1 MNNKTFIIETVGY
14 TEESAFV
21 VVAEN
26 SIDAYESFLQFRK
39 DNYETD
45 IRYQLFEWYRQ
56 QFEVTG
62 VYEVPTKKS
71 ELIY

>member
-1 MNNKTFIIETVGY
+1 MTNKTFIVETQGY

-39 DNYETD
+39 DNYEQD
-45 IRYQLFEWYRQ
+45 IRYRLFDWFRQ

>member
-1 MNNKTFIIETVGY
+1 MNSKTFIIETVGY

-39 DNYETD
+39 DNYEQD
-45 IRYQLFEWYRQ
+45 VRYQLFEWYRQ

-62 VYEVPTKKS
+62 VYEVPSKKS